1 MNPISISE
9 KMMFNTVR
17 LETNNGTGTGFFYS
31 FHVGKYEHL
40 TIITNKHVI
49 NDNPKEIVKFSLHLA
64 DDDGGSTK
72 NISIQMESNWYF
84 HPSKDLCFAFV
95 QPIFKQVEEMTG
107 KKVFYRTNG
116 AEILATEEQLQN
128 LSALEELVMVG
139 YPIGMYDR
147 KNNFP
152 IFRKGYTAAHP
163 AIDFNEEGIGLA
175 DIACFP
181 GSSGSPI
188 YILNEGSFF
197 DKQGTVHLAKTRL
210 LLLGILF
217 AGPQYDAQGD
227 IQIRAIPTSTKVVG
241 ISNTRIMAN
250 LGYYVKA
257 HELNEFQKMIEQ
269 IVSAH

>member
-31 FHVGKYEHL
+31 FHVGKYEYL
-40 TIITNKHVI
+40 TIITNKHVV
-49 NDNPKEIVKFSLHLA
+49 NNNPKEIVKFSLHLA

-107 KKVFYRTNG
+107 KKVFYRANG

-139 YPIGMYDR
+139 YPIGMFLARLVRRFTYLTREVFLTNKERYTLQRLDSFSWEFCLLDHNTMLR
-147 KNNFP
+147 V
-152 IFRKGYTAAHP
+152 IFRYERFLHP
-163 AIDFNEEGIGLA
+163 QKLSVFLI
-175 DIACFP
+175 
-181 GSSGSPI
+181 
-188 YILNEGSFF
+188 
-197 DKQGTVHLAKTRL
+197 
-210 LLLGILF
+210 
-217 AGPQYDAQGD
+217 
-227 IQIRAIPTSTKVVG
+227 
-241 ISNTRIMAN
+241 
-250 LGYYVKA
+250 
-257 HELNEFQKMIEQ
+257 HELWQ
-269 IVSAH
+269 ILVTMLRLMNSMNFKK